1 MRKNSIVLG
10 LVFILA
16 GLFLSGCR
24 EDEQNRAL
32 KVEKGTYAGKADQ
45 ALSEEEKRKLQARGY
60 RQKY

>member
-10 LVFILA
+10 LILVLTGV
-16 GLFLSGCR
+16 GLSACR

-32 KVEKGTYAGKADQ
+32 KIEKGEYAGKVDQ
-45 ALSEEEKRKLQARGY
+45 GLSEEEQRQLKARGY